1 MREHLLVRG
10 IAGLGFLDR
19 GELELLEQHLAELLG
34 RIDVELHAGLPVD
47 LVEEPVKLAFQLLR
61 QSGQDAGVHPEPGRL
76 HLAQHHGEGKLHP
89 LEQLIHARSRE
100 LLGQDGLQAGDRR
113 SRPGGPRR
121 GLAGIGLLEEIP
133 LLRLL
138 VGRSVVQRLGEI
150 LLGKRLQGW
159 TPAVGVQ

>member
-1 MREHLLVRG
+1 MIRRPPRSTLFPYTTLFR
-10 IAGLGFLDR
+10 
-19 GELELLEQHLAELLG
+19 
-34 RIDVELHAGLPVD
+34 
-47 LVEEPVKLAFQLLR
+47 
-61 QSGQDAGVHPEPGRL
+61 S
-76 HLAQHHGEGKLHP
+76 LHP

-159 TPAVGVQ
+159 APAGGVQEIRGPQRVESGGEKEIAPP